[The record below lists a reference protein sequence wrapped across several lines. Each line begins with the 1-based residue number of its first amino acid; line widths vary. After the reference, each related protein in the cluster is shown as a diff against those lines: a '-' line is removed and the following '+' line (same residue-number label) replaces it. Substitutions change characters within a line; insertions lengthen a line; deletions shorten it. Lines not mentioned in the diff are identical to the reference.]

1 MSRSTAEEALSYR
14 WVILSVT
21 MTSQASV
28 TVIMQGMAPLAPFF
42 KNAFH
47 LTRGEVGVLTVA
59 VTAGSILAM
68 LAGGWAVDRFGERL
82 ILTVTGIG
90 VGLTTLAA
98 SLAASYGELVCLLFV
113 AGVWSATA
121 ATAGSKAVMGWFPPR
136 HRGLAMS
143 LRQTGVPLGGAL
155 AAALLPA
162 VAAGRGWSAALLV
175 AGAGALAAAALLYAL
190 YRGYPRAM
198 NEPGASIQRLDL
210 RTLLGN
216 RDIML
221 TTAVAMCFSC
231 GQWAVIGFM
240 ELYSKEAL
248 RLPLTAASLL
258 LTVAQLSGAC
268 GRVGWGLLSDTLM
281 HGSRVRVLRLS
292 GLAATAAAL
301 GTAQLS
307 SGTAPWLIV
316 STVVLFGVA
325 AIGWNGVFVTLISEL
340 AGHAR
345 AGAALGLSLTF
356 VFSSITVAPP
366 LFGLLVDRYGSYA
379 PVWRILALVVAL
391 GTALTWLIR
400 EGNRR
405 S

>member
-1 MSRSTAEEALSYR
+1 MSRSTAVEALPYR
-14 WVILSVT
+14 WIILSIT

-42 KNAFH
+42 QSAFH
-47 LTRGEVGVLTVA
+47 LTRGELGVLTVA

-68 LAGGWAVDRFGERL
+68 RAGGWAVDRFGERL
-82 ILTVTGIG
+82 ILTVTGVG
-90 VGLTTLAA
+90 VGLTTMAA
-98 SLAASYGELVCLLFV
+98 SFAAGYGELVCLLVV
-113 AGVWSATA
+113 AGLWSATA
-121 ATAGSKAVMGWFPPR
+121 ATAGSKAVMGWFPAR
-136 HRGLAMS
+136 RRGLAMS

-162 VAAGRGWSAALLV
+162 VAAGHGWSAALLV
-175 AGAGALAAAALLYAL
+175 AGAGALTATALLFTL
-190 YRGYPRAM
+190 YRGYP
-198 NEPGASIQRLDL
+198 GAVHERGTGAPKLDL
-210 RTLLGN
+210 RALLGN

-221 TTAVAMCFSC
+221 TTCVAMCFSC

-240 ELYSKEAL
+240 ELYSNESL
-248 RLPLTAASLL
+248 HLPLAAASVL
-258 LTVAQLSGAC
+258 LTLAQLSGAC

-281 HGSRVRVLRLS
+281 RGSRVRVLRLS
-292 GLAATAAAL
+292 GLVATAAAL

-316 STVVLFGVA
+316 SVVVVFGLA
-325 AIGWNGVFVTLISEL
+325 AIGWNGVFVTLVSEL

-345 AGAALGLSLTF
+345 AGSALGLSLTF

-366 LFGLLVDRYGSYA
+366 LFGLLVDRFGSYA

-391 GTALTWLIR
+391 GTALTWLIH

-405 S
+405 T